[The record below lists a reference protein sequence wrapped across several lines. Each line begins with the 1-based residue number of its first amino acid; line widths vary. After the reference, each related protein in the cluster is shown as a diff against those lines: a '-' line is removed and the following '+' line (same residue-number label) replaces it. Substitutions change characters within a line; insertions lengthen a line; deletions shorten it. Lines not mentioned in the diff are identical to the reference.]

1 MNLTNSIKYYY
12 SKRPVSLLLLLMHNH
27 IYLFAD
33 TDENWNFKSTFPKG
47 VGSVFSCS
55 KVWIK
60 GMPKWQWDLGQ
71 AVLKERGDFEAVCE
85 ALTAT
90 IKEMFCNGG
99 GYLMGEV
106 IV

>member
-1 MNLTNSIKYYY
+1 MA
-12 SKRPVSLLLLLMHNH
+12 M
-27 IYLFAD
+27 
-33 TDENWNFKSTFPKG
+33 
-47 VGSVFSCS
+47 GSWASSF
-55 KVWIK
+55 
-60 GMPKWQWDLGQ
+60 
-71 AVLKERGDFEAVCE
+71 ERGDFEAVCE